1 MVIQNQDVITV
12 KRSIQ
17 GTNPLEIGEIWKYFG
32 TRDKVKLQIFF
43 GFPLGDL
50 VGVDQTM
57 ASRVNNTSK

>member
-1 MVIQNQDVITV
+1 MLSPDWSELANALASSLTSEITH
-12 KRSIQ
+12 
-17 GTNPLEIGEIWKYFG
+17 GLT
-32 TRDKVKLQIFF
+32 DKVKLQIFF